1 MLEEMKNIL
10 SGAVQSVKFTNRLKN
25 YPACLSS
32 EGNISVEMEK
42 ILNSMPTDNKV
53 KADIV
58 LELNASHPVAE
69 KLKTLYTENK
79 DSFNKF
85 TKLLYYQARLI
96 GGMTIENPSEFINMI
111 SELMIK

>member
-1 MLEEMKNIL
+1 
-10 SGAVQSVKFTNRLKN
+10 
-25 YPACLSS
+25 
-32 EGNISVEMEK
+32 MEK

-69 KLKTLYTENK
+69 KLKTLYTEDK

-85 TKLLYYQARLI
+85 TKLLYDQARLV
-96 GGMTIENPSEFINMI
+96 GGMTIENPSEFVNMI
-111 SELMIK
+111 SELMVK